1 LDGFFYC
8 RVLFILQL
16 NNFFTF
22 ACPFNLSDM
31 KRSFG
36 SDNHSGIHP
45 HIIEAITQANSEFV
59 PAYGDDPYTLEAE
72 ALFKHEFGQN
82 ANTFFVFNGTGANVL
97 CLKALTQQFNSVI
110 CADTAHIHV
119 DECGAPERFTGC
131 KVIAI
136 QTPDGKLTP
145 NLVQKELRG
154 FGFQHHAQPK
164 VISISQTTEFG
175 TIYTPDE
182 ISSLANLAHQHGM
195 YLHVDG
201 SRLANASASTGISF
215 KEYITN
221 TGVDA
226 LSFGGTK
233 NGMLLG
239 EAVVLLHPHLAE
251 NFLYI
256 RKQAMQL
263 FSKSRFIAAQY
274 IAYLKDQFWK
284 QPATHANQM
293 ANYMA
298 SCLKDFSQIIVT
310 HPVESNAIFA
320 IVPKDVCDRL
330 LEKHLFYIWDETS
343 YQVRWMCSFTTSK
356 EDVDI
361 FISDLKSLLS

>member
-1 LDGFFYC
+1 
-8 RVLFILQL
+8 
-16 NNFFTF
+16 
-22 ACPFNLSDM
+22 M

-36 SDNHSGIHP
+36 SDNHSGVHP
-45 HIIEAITQANSEFV
+45 QILEAIEVANTDFV
-59 PAYGDDPYTLEAE
+59 PAYGEDPYTQEAE
-72 ALFKHEFGQN
+72 ALFRQEFGVDVN
-82 ANTFFVFNGTGANVL
+82 VFFSFNGTGANVL
-97 CLKALTQQFNSVI
+97 CLKALTQSYNSII

-119 DECGAPERFTGC
+119 DECGAPEFFTGC

-136 QTPDGKLTP
+136 STPNGKLTP
-145 NLVQKELRG
+145 DLVKRELKD

-164 VISISQTTEFG
+164 VISISQATEFG
-175 TIYTPDE
+175 TLYTPAE
-182 ISSLANLAHQHGM
+182 ISALATLAHQYDM

-215 KEYITN
+215 KTYITD

-239 EAVVLLHPHLAE
+239 EAVVLLRPELAQ

-274 IAYLKDQFWK
+274 IAYLKNGLWK
-284 QPATHANQM
+284 ETASHANKM
-293 ANYMA
+293 AAYLT
-298 SCLKDFSQIIVT
+298 SLLKNVPEVVVT
-310 HPVESNAIFA
+310 HQVECNAVFA
-320 IVPKDVCDRL
+320 VIPRAVCQML
-330 LEKHLFYIWDETS
+330 LEKHLFYVWDEEIC
-343 YQVRWMCSFTTSK
+343 QVRWMCSFTTTK
-356 EDVDI
+356 EDIDL
-361 FISDLKSLLS
+361 FISDLKSLLNQNNI

>member
-1 LDGFFYC
+1 
-8 RVLFILQL
+8 
-16 NNFFTF
+16 
-22 ACPFNLSDM
+22 M

-45 HIIEAITQANSEFV
+45 QILESIQQVCADFV
-59 PAYGDDPYTLEAE
+59 PAYGEDPYTLEAE
-72 ALFKHEFGQN
+72 QLFMQEFGTD
-82 ANTFFVFNGTGANVL
+82 ARIFFAFNGTGANVL
-97 CLKALTQQFNSVI
+97 CLKALTQSFHAIICTNS
-110 CADTAHIHV
+110 AHIHV

-131 KVIAI
+131 KLITVAA
-136 QTPDGKLTP
+136 PDGKLTP
-145 NLVQKELRG
+145 DLVKKELKG

-164 VISISQTTEFG
+164 VISISQTTELG
-175 TIYTPDE
+175 TIYKPQE
-182 ISSLANLAHQHGM
+182 IAALAMLAHEHDM

-201 SRLANASASTGISF
+201 SRLANAAAFSGISF
-215 KEYITN
+215 KAMITD

-239 EAVVLLHPHLAE
+239 EAVVLLRPHLAE

-274 IAYLKDQFWK
+274 IAYFKNRLWEQT
-284 QPATHANQM
+284 ATHANQM
-293 ANYMA
+293 AAYLA
-298 SCLKDFSQIIVT
+298 SRLKDLPQVTVT
-310 HPVESNAIFA
+310 HPVESNAVFA
-320 IVPKDVCDRL
+320 VLPPEVCNQL
-330 LEKHLFYIWDETS
+330 LEKHLFYVWDEEIC
-343 YQVRWMCSFTTSK
+343 QVRWMCSFATTK

-361 FISDLKSLLS
+361 FISDLTALLNKT

>member
-1 LDGFFYC
+1 
-8 RVLFILQL
+8 
-16 NNFFTF
+16 
-22 ACPFNLSDM
+22 M

-45 HIIEAITQANSEFV
+45 LILESIQQLHADFV
-59 PAYGDDPYTLEAE
+59 PAYGEDSYTQEVE
-72 ALFKHEFGQN
+72 QLFMQEFGPD
-82 ANTFFVFNGTGANVL
+82 ARVFFAFNGTGANVL
-97 CLKALTQQFNSVI
+97 CLKALTQSYHAVI
-110 CADTAHIHV
+110 CADSAHIHE
-119 DECGAPERFTGC
+119 DECGAPECFTGC
-131 KVIAI
+131 KLIAI
-136 QTPDGKLTP
+136 PTLDGKLTP
-145 NLVQKELRG
+145 DLVKGELRG

-175 TIYTPDE
+175 TMYKPQE
-182 ISSLANLAHQHGM
+182 IAALANLAHEHDM

-201 SRLANASASTGISF
+201 SRLANAAAFSGLPF
-215 KEYITN
+215 KAMT
-221 TGVDA
+221 TDAGVDA

-274 IAYLKDQFWK
+274 LAYFNNRLWEQT
-284 QPATHANQM
+284 ATHANQM
-293 ANYMA
+293 AAYMA
-298 SCLKDFSQIIVT
+298 LCLKDIPQVTIT
-310 HPVESNAIFA
+310 HPVESNAVFVLI
-320 IVPKDVCDRL
+320 PRDVCDKL
-330 LEKHLFYIWDETS
+330 LERHLFYIWYEETC
-343 YQVRWMCSFTTSK
+343 QVRLMCSFSTTK

-361 FISDLKSLLS
+361 FISDLKTLLK

>member
-1 LDGFFYC
+1 
-8 RVLFILQL
+8 
-16 NNFFTF
+16 
-22 ACPFNLSDM
+22 M

-45 HIIEAITQANSEFV
+45 QIIEAIVQANVDFV
-59 PAYGDDPYTLEAE
+59 PAYGEDSYTLEAQ
-72 ALFKHEFGQN
+72 ALFKQEFG
-82 ANTFFVFNGTGANVL
+82 ADAEVFFAFNGTGANVL
-97 CLKALTQQFNSVI
+97 CLKALTQPYNSII

-136 QTPDGKLTP
+136 PTPTGKLTP
-145 NLVQKELRG
+145 DLVQKELKG

-164 VISISQTTEFG
+164 VVSISQSTEFG
-175 TIYTPDE
+175 TIYTPEE
-182 ISSLANLAHQHGM
+182 ISSLATLAHRHGL

-201 SRLANASASTGISF
+201 SRIANASASTGISF
-215 KEYITN
+215 KEYITY

-233 NGMLLG
+233 NGLLLG
-239 EAVVLLHPHLAE
+239 EAVVFLRPHLAE

-274 IAYLKDQFWK
+274 IAYLTEQHWK

-293 ANYMA
+293 AAYME
-298 SCLKDFSQIIVT
+298 SRLKDIPQVRIT
-310 HPVESNAIFA
+310 HPVESNSIFA
-320 IVPKDVCDRL
+320 IIPRTVCEKL
-330 LEKHLFYIWDETS
+330 LEKHLFYIWDETCC
-343 YQVRWMCSFTTSK
+343 QVRWMCSFTTTK
-356 EDVDI
+356 EDIDI
-361 FISDLKSLLS
+361 FISDLKTFL

>member
-1 LDGFFYC
+1 
-8 RVLFILQL
+8 
-16 NNFFTF
+16 
-22 ACPFNLSDM
+22 M

-45 HIIEAITQANSEFV
+45 LILDSIKQLNADFV
-59 PAYGDDPYTLEAE
+59 PAYGDDPYTQEVE
-72 ALFKHEFGQN
+72 QLFVQEFGPD
-82 ANTFFVFNGTGANVL
+82 ARVFFAFNGTGANVL
-97 CLKALTQQFNSVI
+97 CLKALTQSHHAII
-110 CADTAHIHV
+110 CADTAHINV

-131 KVIAI
+131 KLIPVP
-136 QTPDGKLTP
+136 TPDGKLTP
-145 NLVQKELRG
+145 QWVQKELKG

-164 VISISQTTEFG
+164 VISISQPTEFG
-175 TIYTPDE
+175 AIYTPSE
-182 ISSLANLAHQHGM
+182 IAALATLAHRNQM

-201 SRLANASASTGISF
+201 SRLANAVASSGLTF
-215 KEYITN
+215 REHITD

-239 EAVVLLHPHLAE
+239 EAVVFLRPHLAHD
-251 NFLYI
+251 FLYL

-274 IAYLKDQFWK
+274 KAYFKDQLWR
-284 QPATHANQM
+284 QTATHANQM
-293 ANYMA
+293 AIYMA
-298 SCLKDFSQIIVT
+298 SRLAEVPQVTIT

-320 IVPKDVCDRL
+320 TIPRAICDKL
-330 LEKHLFYIWDETS
+330 LEKHLFYVWNEEIC
-343 YQVRWMCSFTTSK
+343 QVRWMCSFSTTK

-361 FISDLKSLLS
+361 FISDLKTLIS